1 MQIYLCFDIY
11 LNFSTS
17 SFPSNSD
24 YWMLF
29 GLLFKVCYRDAFYA
43 SWFQNFVKSIIFSPE
58 SCYLKAN
65 VLKSYRIW
73 RAEDN
78 QICYTRPLPYF

>member
-17 SFPSNSD
+17 SFLSNSD

-29 GLLFKVCYRDAFYA
+29 GLLFKVCYMDAFYA
-43 SWFQNFVKSIIFSPE
+43 SWFQNFVKSILSPQNHVT
-58 SCYLKAN
+58 LRKA
-65 VLKSYRIW
+65 VGYGEQKITSGV
-73 RAEDN
+73 A
-78 QICYTRPLPYF
+78 